1 MNKFGL
7 MIPKVENH
15 DNVMHQCKQRGNRSR
30 TWSSDSGCE
39 VGCDHTRLITNTM
52 DESIQSWAD
61 MLEKVVSLEVSKAK
75 EIISWAKYY
84 EGKFCLLCPQ
94 DVTDYPIGGTD
105 EEEEVDSCKRQVGE
119 IMDSTTAMVEA
130 VNSTLEDNI
139 CRSFDFLADNVDTIE
154 KKQKRHEAFSD
165 GVIERDR
172 GVTKIMQN
180 DLEETEKNK
189 IETDIFDD
197 WDWSSIE
204 FNEFE
209 QITVAS
215 TLKDYKNLYI
225 KIKKEDLIAWKD
237 PNGEDLLMEYK
248 KTCQISPRS

>member
-84 EGKFCLLCPQ
+84 EG
-94 DVTDYPIGGTD
+94 GTD
-105 EEEEVDSCKRQVGE
+105 EEEEVDSCKRQVGEEMVDSCKRQVGE

-139 CRSFDFLADNVDTIE
+139 CRSFDFLADNVNTIE
-154 KKQKRHEAFSD
+154 KKQKRHEAF
-165 GVIERDR
+165 IERDR

-215 TLKDYKNLYI
+215 KLKDFENLYI

>member
-1 MNKFGL
+1 M
-7 MIPKVENH
+7 
-15 DNVMHQCKQRGNRSR
+15 
-30 TWSSDSGCE
+30 
-39 VGCDHTRLITNTM
+39 ITNTM

-84 EGKFCLLCPQ
+84 EGKCFLLCPQ
-94 DVTDYPIGGTD
+94 DVTDYPTGGTD

-215 TLKDYKNLYI
+215 KLKDFENLYI

>member
-1 MNKFGL
+1 M
-7 MIPKVENH
+7 
-15 DNVMHQCKQRGNRSR
+15 
-30 TWSSDSGCE
+30 
-39 VGCDHTRLITNTM
+39 ITNTM

-84 EGKFCLLCPQ
+84 EGKCFLLCPQ
-94 DVTDYPIGGTD
+94 DVTDYPTGGTD
-105 EEEEVDSCKRQVGE
+105 EEEEVDSCKRQVGEDMVDSCKRQVGEEMVDSCKRQVGE

-215 TLKDYKNLYI
+215 KLKDFENLYI